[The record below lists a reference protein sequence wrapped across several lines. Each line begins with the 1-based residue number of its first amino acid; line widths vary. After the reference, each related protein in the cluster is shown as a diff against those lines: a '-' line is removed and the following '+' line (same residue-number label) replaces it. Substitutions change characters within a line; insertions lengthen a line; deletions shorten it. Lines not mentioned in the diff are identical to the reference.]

1 MKKKDIIKALEPY
14 NDEDTVVIRDG
25 DNYVVPNRIM
35 SRDDIKSGYSPYVYD
50 EKGEVN
56 IEKII
61 VIDNDQI

>member
-1 MKKKDIIKALEPY
+1 MKKKDILEALEPY
-14 NDEDTVVIRDG
+14 NDEDTVVISIG

-56 IEKII
+56 IEKVI